1 MAFETAEQGES
12 IFKLELDEDVISL
25 NTESE
30 DLNSPQVEGN
40 TESEDKYEDDWTV
53 LLGQQQQ
60 LIAASKQK

>member
-12 IFKLELDEDVISL
+12 NFKLELDEDVISL

-40 TESEDKYEDDWTV
+40 TESEDISMNMIEQFY
-53 LLGQQQQ
+53 
-60 LIAASKQK
+60 